1 MSTIAVVGAT
11 GNVGSRL
18 VARLANEGHEVR
30 AISRSPGQPADGIEW
45 MQADLADAN
54 QAIDAFD
61 GVNGVYLTPTLS
73 GDQPLLAET
82 LVTTNVIDAA
92 AKQGVE
98 HLILHTALDADRG
111 DTGAGI
117 LDNKT
122 PIEVGLADSGVGY
135 TILRPAWFLQNL
147 WAARDYIEQGVVSMP
162 WSGDMVWGATDINDI
177 VTAAA
182 AFFELGPT
190 GSAFDIHIPGGITGQ
205 QIADAAADT
214 LGKEVLYHEADVSTR
229 DYVDGFPISDAHK
242 DLYAELF
249 DYFRSTTYLGDTAPI
264 AEALDGFTPRG
275 LNEFLSEELFAEK

>member
-18 VARLANEGHEVR
+18 VARLANEGHDVR
-30 AISRSPGQPADGIEW
+30 AISRSPGQPADGVERV
-45 MQADLADAN
+45 QADLADVD
-54 QAIDAFD
+54 QAISALD

-73 GDQPLLAET
+73 GDQPLAAET
-82 LVTTNVIDAA
+82 RVTANVIAAA
-92 AKQGVE
+92 AKQSVD

-122 PIEVGLADSGVGY
+122 AIELELADSGVGY

-162 WSGDMVWGATDINDI
+162 WPGDMVWAATDINDI

-190 GSAFDIHIPGGITGQ
+190 GSAFDIHVPGGITGQ
-205 QIADAAADT
+205 QIADAATDT
-214 LGKEVLYHEADVSTR
+214 LGKEVSYYEAEVSTR
-229 DYVDGFPISDAHK
+229 EYVDGFPISDVHK

-249 DYFRSTTYLGDTAPI
+249 DYFRSTTYLGNTTPI

-275 LNEFLSEELFAEK
+275 LTEFLSEELFAEK